1 MVDKLV
7 LGKSPGS
14 PAYQNY
20 LATTDWNIWAQQHL
34 ENAPIR
40 DQNCQDVR
48 QVSADC
54 PGASCSWKTEIESLL
69 RNITI
74 MSRFLFHWRH
84 LASNLQILH
93 SDELQ
98 CAFHLLSFIYN
109 LLITLWGSR
118 VLHIFY
124 TLIPFC
130 FVPIK
135 MVCTKNVNK
144 SKSVNL
150 YLLAWRINFS
160 SQYWQGV

>member
-14 PAYQNY
+14 PVYQNY

-34 ENAPIR
+34 ENAPIK
-40 DQNCQDVR
+40 DQHCQDVR

-54 PGASCSWKTEIESLL
+54 PGASCSWKTEIGSLL

-74 MSRFLFHWRH
+74 MSRLLFHWRH

-98 CAFHLLSFIYN
+98 CISSSKFHLQSSHNTMGLQSSTYILHFNSF
-109 LLITLWGSR
+109 LFSS
-118 VLHIFY
+118 
-124 TLIPFC
+124 
-130 FVPIK
+130 K
-135 MVCTKNVNK
+135 MVCTRNVNK

-160 SQYWQGV
+160 SQYWQRV